1 MTFLRKANTS
11 FAMCT
16 CLSLRGD
23 HLYFARNMDLDCDF
37 ARTAVR
43 APRAFP
49 LAGRRRHYAVAGVA
63 QVREGI
69 PYFAEGLNER
79 GLYVAGLYF
88 PDAVYA
94 AKGMAPHVFMT
105 SALALCASA
114 SEAARLLTNTDI
126 SGEGVDGPAP
136 PLHWMLADR
145 TRTLVVERRAEGL
158 FVHENAFGVL
168 TNSPPF
174 PFHADNMRQYM
185 GLSASPPALSAP
197 RFCARTRKARLFST
211 CSAFCARSPFLRD
224 LREPSGER
232 SARSIPPS
240 RTQMTAFSIM
250 RPTLTRVPARCA
262 FRGGKR
268 ATLSQSFPFRRR
280 NRRSLQTKHKQP
292 LYVSCFARS
301 ILFTRKSKNHTYCF
315 FPLRESADRKGEAA
329 AF

>member
-1 MTFLRKANTS
+1 
-11 FAMCT
+11 
-16 CLSLRGD
+16 
-23 HLYFARNMDLDCDF
+23 MDLDCDF

-105 SALALCASA
+105 FALALCASA

-185 GLSASPPALSAP
+185 GLSASSPACGWHPLTPFGVGFGGIGLPGDGSPAS
-197 RFCARTRKARLFST
+197 RFVRAAFLRANAKGASLFDVFGILRSLAFPAGLARTERGEERTLYSSVADADDGIFYYAADAHPRPCAVRLSG
-211 CSAFCARSPFLRD
+211 
-224 LREPSGER
+224 REEGNSL
-232 SARSIPPS
+232 A
-240 RTQMTAFSIM
+240 
-250 RPTLTRVPARCA
+250 V
-262 FRGGKR
+262 
-268 ATLSQSFPFRRR
+268 FPFP
-280 NRRSLQTKHKQP
+280 KAEPP
-292 LYVSCFARS
+292 LFA
-301 ILFTRKSKNHTYCF
+301 
-315 FPLRESADRKGEAA
+315 DEA
-329 AF
+329 

>member
-1 MTFLRKANTS
+1 
-11 FAMCT
+11 
-16 CLSLRGD
+16 
-23 HLYFARNMDLDCDF
+23 MDLDCDF

-49 LAGRRRHYAVAGVA
+49 LAGRHRHYAVAGVA

-185 GLSASPPALSAP
+185 GLSASSPACGWHPLTPFGVGFGGIGLPGDGSPAS
-197 RFCARTRKARLFST
+197 RFVRAAFLRANAKGASLFDVFGILRSLAFPAGLARTERGEERTLYSSVADADDGIFYYATDAHPRPCAVRLSGREEGNSLAVFPFPKA
-211 CSAFCARSPFLRD
+211 
-224 LREPSGER
+224 EPS
-232 SARSIPPS
+232 
-240 RTQMTAFSIM
+240 
-250 RPTLTRVPARCA
+250 L
-262 FRGGKR
+262 
-268 ATLSQSFPFRRR
+268 
-280 NRRSLQTKHKQP
+280 
-292 LYVSCFARS
+292 FA
-301 ILFTRKSKNHTYCF
+301 
-315 FPLRESADRKGEAA
+315 DEA
-329 AF
+329 

>member
-1 MTFLRKANTS
+1 
-11 FAMCT
+11 
-16 CLSLRGD
+16 
-23 HLYFARNMDLDCDF
+23 MDLDCDF

-185 GLSASPPALSAP
+185 GLSASSPACGWHPLTPFGVGFGGIGLPGDGSPAS
-197 RFCARTRKARLFST
+197 RFVRAAFLRANAKGASLFDVFGILRSLAFPAGLARTERGEERTLYSSVADADDGIFYYAADAHPRPCAVRLSG
-211 CSAFCARSPFLRD
+211 
-224 LREPSGER
+224 REEGNSL
-232 SARSIPPS
+232 A
-240 RTQMTAFSIM
+240 
-250 RPTLTRVPARCA
+250 V
-262 FRGGKR
+262 
-268 ATLSQSFPFRRR
+268 FPFP
-280 NRRSLQTKHKQP
+280 KAEPP
-292 LYVSCFARS
+292 LFV
-301 ILFTRKSKNHTYCF
+301 
-315 FPLRESADRKGEAA
+315 DEA
-329 AF
+329 

>member
-1 MTFLRKANTS
+1 MTFLRKANTP

-145 TRTLVVERRAEGL
+145 TRTLVVERRAEGR

-185 GLSASPPALSAP
+185 GISASSPACGWHPLTPFGVGFGGIGLPGDGSPAS
-197 RFCARTRKARLFST
+197 RFVRAAFLRANAKGASLFDVFGILRSLAFPAGLARTERGEERTLYSSVADADDGIFYYATDAHPRPCAVRLSG
-211 CSAFCARSPFLRD
+211 
-224 LREPSGER
+224 REEGNSL
-232 SARSIPPS
+232 A
-240 RTQMTAFSIM
+240 
-250 RPTLTRVPARCA
+250 V
-262 FRGGKR
+262 
-268 ATLSQSFPFRRR
+268 FPFP
-280 NRRSLQTKHKQP
+280 KAEPP
-292 LYVSCFARS
+292 LFA
-301 ILFTRKSKNHTYCF
+301 
-315 FPLRESADRKGEAA
+315 DEA
-329 AF
+329 

>member
-1 MTFLRKANTS
+1 
-11 FAMCT
+11 
-16 CLSLRGD
+16 
-23 HLYFARNMDLDCDF
+23 MDLDCDF

-79 GLYVAGLYF
+79 GLYAAGLYF

-114 SEAARLLTNTDI
+114 SEATRLLTNIDI

-185 GLSASPPALSAP
+185 GLSASSPACGWHPLTPFGVGFGGIGLPGDGSPAS
-197 RFCARTRKARLFST
+197 RFVRAAFLRANAKGASLFDVFGILRSLAFPAGLARTERGEERTLYSSVADADDGIFYYATDAHPRPCAVRLSG
-211 CSAFCARSPFLRD
+211 
-224 LREPSGER
+224 REEGNSL
-232 SARSIPPS
+232 A
-240 RTQMTAFSIM
+240 
-250 RPTLTRVPARCA
+250 V
-262 FRGGKR
+262 
-268 ATLSQSFPFRRR
+268 FPFP
-280 NRRSLQTKHKQP
+280 KAEPP
-292 LYVSCFARS
+292 LFV
-301 ILFTRKSKNHTYCF
+301 
-315 FPLRESADRKGEAA
+315 DEA
-329 AF
+329 

>member
-1 MTFLRKANTS
+1 
-11 FAMCT
+11 MCT

-23 HLYFARNMDLDCDF
+23 HFFLHHNWPFAR
-37 ARTAVR
+37 AWPPRGGPP
-43 APRAFP
+43 PRAFP

-185 GLSASPPALSAP
+185 GISASSPACGWHPLTPFGVGFGGIGLPGDGSPAS
-197 RFCARTRKARLFST
+197 RFVRAAFLRANAKGASLFDVFGILRSLAFPAGLARTERGEERTLYSSVADADDGIFYYATDAHPRPCAVRLSG
-211 CSAFCARSPFLRD
+211 
-224 LREPSGER
+224 REEGNSL
-232 SARSIPPS
+232 A
-240 RTQMTAFSIM
+240 
-250 RPTLTRVPARCA
+250 V
-262 FRGGKR
+262 
-268 ATLSQSFPFRRR
+268 FPFP
-280 NRRSLQTKHKQP
+280 KAEPP
-292 LYVSCFARS
+292 LFA
-301 ILFTRKSKNHTYCF
+301 
-315 FPLRESADRKGEAA
+315 DEA
-329 AF
+329 

>member
-1 MTFLRKANTS
+1 
-11 FAMCT
+11 
-16 CLSLRGD
+16 
-23 HLYFARNMDLDCDF
+23 MDLDCDF

-49 LAGRRRHYAVAGVA
+49 LVGRRRHYAVAGVA

-114 SEAARLLTNTDI
+114 SEAARLLTNIDI

-185 GLSASPPALSAP
+185 GLSASSPACGWHPLTPFGVGFGGIGLPGDGSPAS
-197 RFCARTRKARLFST
+197 RFVRAAFLRANAKGASLFDVFGILRSLAFPAGLARTERGEERTLYSSVADADDGIFYYATDAHPRPCAVRLSG
-211 CSAFCARSPFLRD
+211 
-224 LREPSGER
+224 REEGNSL
-232 SARSIPPS
+232 A
-240 RTQMTAFSIM
+240 
-250 RPTLTRVPARCA
+250 V
-262 FRGGKR
+262 
-268 ATLSQSFPFRRR
+268 FPFP
-280 NRRSLQTKHKQP
+280 KAEPP
-292 LYVSCFARS
+292 LFA
-301 ILFTRKSKNHTYCF
+301 
-315 FPLRESADRKGEAA
+315 DEA
-329 AF
+329 

>member
-1 MTFLRKANTS
+1 
-11 FAMCT
+11 
-16 CLSLRGD
+16 
-23 HLYFARNMDLDCDF
+23 MDLDCDF

-79 GLYVAGLYF
+79 GLYAAGLYF

-114 SEAARLLTNTDI
+114 SEATRLLTNIDI

-185 GLSASPPALSAP
+185 GISASSPACGWHPLTPFGVGFGGIGLPGDGSPAS
-197 RFCARTRKARLFST
+197 RFVRAAFLRANAKGASLFDVFGILRSLAFPAGLARTERGEERTLYSSVADADDGIFYYATDAHPRPCAVRLSG
-211 CSAFCARSPFLRD
+211 
-224 LREPSGER
+224 REEGNSL
-232 SARSIPPS
+232 A
-240 RTQMTAFSIM
+240 
-250 RPTLTRVPARCA
+250 V
-262 FRGGKR
+262 
-268 ATLSQSFPFRRR
+268 FPFP
-280 NRRSLQTKHKQP
+280 KAEPP
-292 LYVSCFARS
+292 LFA
-301 ILFTRKSKNHTYCF
+301 
-315 FPLRESADRKGEAA
+315 DEA
-329 AF
+329 

>member
-1 MTFLRKANTS
+1 
-11 FAMCT
+11 MCT

-79 GLYVAGLYF
+79 GLYAAGLYF

-185 GLSASPPALSAP
+185 GLSASPPACGWHPLTPFGVGFGGIGLPGDGSPAS
-197 RFCARTRKARLFST
+197 RFVRAAFLRANAKGASLFDVFGILRSLAFPAGLARTERGEERTLYSSVADADDGIFYYATDAHPRPCAVRLSG
-211 CSAFCARSPFLRD
+211 
-224 LREPSGER
+224 REEGNSL
-232 SARSIPPS
+232 A
-240 RTQMTAFSIM
+240 
-250 RPTLTRVPARCA
+250 V
-262 FRGGKR
+262 
-268 ATLSQSFPFRRR
+268 FPFP
-280 NRRSLQTKHKQP
+280 KAEPP
-292 LYVSCFARS
+292 LFA
-301 ILFTRKSKNHTYCF
+301 
-315 FPLRESADRKGEAA
+315 DEA
-329 AF
+329 

>member
-79 GLYVAGLYF
+79 GLYAAGLYF

-185 GLSASPPALSAP
+185 GLSASSPACGWHPLTPFGVGFGGIGLPGDGSPAS
-197 RFCARTRKARLFST
+197 RFVRAAFLRANAKGASLFDVFGILRSLAFPAGLARTERGEERTLYSSVADADDGIFYYATDAHPRPCAVRLSG
-211 CSAFCARSPFLRD
+211 
-224 LREPSGER
+224 REEGNSL
-232 SARSIPPS
+232 A
-240 RTQMTAFSIM
+240 
-250 RPTLTRVPARCA
+250 V
-262 FRGGKR
+262 
-268 ATLSQSFPFRRR
+268 FPFP
-280 NRRSLQTKHKQP
+280 KAEPP
-292 LYVSCFARS
+292 LFA
-301 ILFTRKSKNHTYCF
+301 
-315 FPLRESADRKGEAA
+315 DEA
-329 AF
+329 

>member
-1 MTFLRKANTS
+1 
-11 FAMCT
+11 
-16 CLSLRGD
+16 
-23 HLYFARNMDLDCDF
+23 MDLDCDF

-69 PYFAEGLNER
+69 PYFAEALNER

-185 GLSASPPALSAP
+185 GLSASSPACGWHPLTPFGVGFGGIGLPGDGSPAS
-197 RFCARTRKARLFST
+197 RFVRAAFLRANAKGASLFDVFGILRSLAFPAGLARTERGEERTLYSSVADADDGIFYYATDAHPRPCAVRLSG
-211 CSAFCARSPFLRD
+211 
-224 LREPSGER
+224 REEGNSL
-232 SARSIPPS
+232 A
-240 RTQMTAFSIM
+240 
-250 RPTLTRVPARCA
+250 V
-262 FRGGKR
+262 
-268 ATLSQSFPFRRR
+268 FPFP
-280 NRRSLQTKHKQP
+280 KAEPP
-292 LYVSCFARS
+292 LFA
-301 ILFTRKSKNHTYCF
+301 
-315 FPLRESADRKGEAA
+315 DEA
-329 AF
+329 

>member
-1 MTFLRKANTS
+1 
-11 FAMCT
+11 
-16 CLSLRGD
+16 
-23 HLYFARNMDLDCDF
+23 MDLDCDF

-79 GLYVAGLYF
+79 GLYAAGLYF

-185 GLSASPPALSAP
+185 GLSASSPACGWHPLTPFGVGFGGIGLPGDGSPAS
-197 RFCARTRKARLFST
+197 RFVRAAFLRANAKGASLFDVFGILRSLAFPAGLARTERGEERTLYSSVADADDGIFYYATDAHPRSCAVRLSG
-211 CSAFCARSPFLRD
+211 
-224 LREPSGER
+224 REEGNSL
-232 SARSIPPS
+232 A
-240 RTQMTAFSIM
+240 
-250 RPTLTRVPARCA
+250 V
-262 FRGGKR
+262 
-268 ATLSQSFPFRRR
+268 FPFP
-280 NRRSLQTKHKQP
+280 KAEPP
-292 LYVSCFARS
+292 LFA
-301 ILFTRKSKNHTYCF
+301 
-315 FPLRESADRKGEAA
+315 DEA
-329 AF
+329 

>member
-1 MTFLRKANTS
+1 
-11 FAMCT
+11 MCT

-185 GLSASPPALSAP
+185 GISASSPACGWHPLTPFGVGFGGIGLPGDGSPAS
-197 RFCARTRKARLFST
+197 RFVRAAFLRANAKGASLFDVFGILRSLAFPAGLARTERGEERTLYSSVADADDGIFYYATDAHPRPCAVRLSG
-211 CSAFCARSPFLRD
+211 
-224 LREPSGER
+224 REEGNSL
-232 SARSIPPS
+232 A
-240 RTQMTAFSIM
+240 
-250 RPTLTRVPARCA
+250 V
-262 FRGGKR
+262 
-268 ATLSQSFPFRRR
+268 FPFP
-280 NRRSLQTKHKQP
+280 KAEPP
-292 LYVSCFARS
+292 LFA
-301 ILFTRKSKNHTYCF
+301 
-315 FPLRESADRKGEAA
+315 DEA
-329 AF
+329 

>member
-1 MTFLRKANTS
+1 
-11 FAMCT
+11 MCT

-185 GLSASPPALSAP
+185 GLSASSPACGWHPLTPFGVGFGGIGLPGDGSPAS
-197 RFCARTRKARLFST
+197 RFVRAAFLRANAKGASLFDVFGILRSLAFPAGLARTERGEERTLYSSVADADDGIFYYATDAHPRPCAVRLSG
-211 CSAFCARSPFLRD
+211 
-224 LREPSGER
+224 REEGNSL
-232 SARSIPPS
+232 A
-240 RTQMTAFSIM
+240 
-250 RPTLTRVPARCA
+250 V
-262 FRGGKR
+262 
-268 ATLSQSFPFRRR
+268 FPFP
-280 NRRSLQTKHKQP
+280 KAEPP
-292 LYVSCFARS
+292 LFA
-301 ILFTRKSKNHTYCF
+301 
-315 FPLRESADRKGEAA
+315 DEA
-329 AF
+329 

>member
-1 MTFLRKANTS
+1 
-11 FAMCT
+11 
-16 CLSLRGD
+16 
-23 HLYFARNMDLDCDF
+23 MDLDCDF

-49 LAGRRRHYAVAGVA
+49 LAGRSRHYAVAGVA

-79 GLYVAGLYF
+79 GLYAAGLYF

-185 GLSASPPALSAP
+185 GLSASSPACGWHPLTPFGVGFGGIGLPGDGSPAS
-197 RFCARTRKARLFST
+197 RFVRAAFLRANAKGASLFDVFGILRSLAFPAGLARTERGEERTLYSSVADADDGIFYYATDAHPRPCAVRLSG
-211 CSAFCARSPFLRD
+211 
-224 LREPSGER
+224 REEGNSL
-232 SARSIPPS
+232 A
-240 RTQMTAFSIM
+240 
-250 RPTLTRVPARCA
+250 V
-262 FRGGKR
+262 
-268 ATLSQSFPFRRR
+268 FPFP
-280 NRRSLQTKHKQP
+280 KAEPP
-292 LYVSCFARS
+292 LFA
-301 ILFTRKSKNHTYCF
+301 
-315 FPLRESADRKGEAA
+315 EEA
-329 AF
+329 

>member
-1 MTFLRKANTS
+1 
-11 FAMCT
+11 
-16 CLSLRGD
+16 
-23 HLYFARNMDLDCDF
+23 MDLDCDF

-185 GLSASPPALSAP
+185 GLSTSSPACGWHPLTPFGVGFGGIGLPGDGSPASRFVRAAFLRANAKGASLFDVFGILRSLAFPAGL
-197 RFCARTRKARLFST
+197 ARTERGEERTLYSSVADADDGIFYYATDAHPHPCAVRLSG
-211 CSAFCARSPFLRD
+211 
-224 LREPSGER
+224 REEGNSL
-232 SARSIPPS
+232 A
-240 RTQMTAFSIM
+240 
-250 RPTLTRVPARCA
+250 V
-262 FRGGKR
+262 
-268 ATLSQSFPFRRR
+268 FPFP
-280 NRRSLQTKHKQP
+280 KAEPP
-292 LYVSCFARS
+292 LFA
-301 ILFTRKSKNHTYCF
+301 
-315 FPLRESADRKGEAA
+315 DEA
-329 AF
+329 

>member
-1 MTFLRKANTS
+1 
-11 FAMCT
+11 
-16 CLSLRGD
+16 
-23 HLYFARNMDLDCDF
+23 MDLDCDF

-79 GLYVAGLYF
+79 GLYAAGLYF

-185 GLSASPPALSAP
+185 GLSASSPACGWHPLTPFGVGFGGIGLPGDGSPAS
-197 RFCARTRKARLFST
+197 RFVRAAFLRANAKGASLFDVFGILRSLAFPAGLARTERGEERTLYSSVADADDGIFYYAADAHPRPCAVRLSG
-211 CSAFCARSPFLRD
+211 
-224 LREPSGER
+224 REEGNSL
-232 SARSIPPS
+232 A
-240 RTQMTAFSIM
+240 
-250 RPTLTRVPARCA
+250 V
-262 FRGGKR
+262 
-268 ATLSQSFPFRRR
+268 FPFP
-280 NRRSLQTKHKQP
+280 KAEPP
-292 LYVSCFARS
+292 LFA
-301 ILFTRKSKNHTYCF
+301 
-315 FPLRESADRKGEAA
+315 DEA
-329 AF
+329 

>member
-1 MTFLRKANTS
+1 
-11 FAMCT
+11 
-16 CLSLRGD
+16 
-23 HLYFARNMDLDCDF
+23 MDLDCDF

-79 GLYVAGLYF
+79 GLYAAGLYF

-185 GLSASPPALSAP
+185 GLSASSPACGWHPLTPFGVGFGGIGLPGDGSPAS
-197 RFCARTRKARLFST
+197 RFVRAAFLRANAKGVSLFDVFGILRSLAFPAGLARTERGEERTLYSSVADADDGIFYYATDAHPRPCAVRLSG
-211 CSAFCARSPFLRD
+211 
-224 LREPSGER
+224 REEGNSL
-232 SARSIPPS
+232 A
-240 RTQMTAFSIM
+240 
-250 RPTLTRVPARCA
+250 V
-262 FRGGKR
+262 
-268 ATLSQSFPFRRR
+268 FPFP
-280 NRRSLQTKHKQP
+280 KAEPP
-292 LYVSCFARS
+292 LFA
-301 ILFTRKSKNHTYCF
+301 
-315 FPLRESADRKGEAA
+315 DEA
-329 AF
+329 

>member
-1 MTFLRKANTS
+1 
-11 FAMCT
+11 MCT

-145 TRTLVVERRAEGL
+145 KRTLVVERRAEGL

-185 GLSASPPALSAP
+185 GLSASSPACGWHPLTPFGVGFGGIGLPGDGSPAS
-197 RFCARTRKARLFST
+197 RFVRAAFLRANAKGASLFDVFGILRSLAFPAGLARTERGEERTLYSSVADADDGIFYYATDAHPRPCAVRLSG
-211 CSAFCARSPFLRD
+211 
-224 LREPSGER
+224 REEGNSL
-232 SARSIPPS
+232 A
-240 RTQMTAFSIM
+240 
-250 RPTLTRVPARCA
+250 V
-262 FRGGKR
+262 
-268 ATLSQSFPFRRR
+268 FPFP
-280 NRRSLQTKHKQP
+280 KAEPP
-292 LYVSCFARS
+292 LFA
-301 ILFTRKSKNHTYCF
+301 
-315 FPLRESADRKGEAA
+315 DEA
-329 AF
+329 

>member
-1 MTFLRKANTS
+1 
-11 FAMCT
+11 
-16 CLSLRGD
+16 
-23 HLYFARNMDLDCDF
+23 MDLDCDF

-69 PYFAEGLNER
+69 PYFAEALNER

-185 GLSASPPALSAP
+185 GISASSPACGWHPLTPFGVGFGGIGLPGDGSPAS
-197 RFCARTRKARLFST
+197 RFVRAAFLRANAKGASLFDVFGILRSLAFPAGLARTERGEERTLYSSVADADDGIFYYATDAHPRPCAVRLSG
-211 CSAFCARSPFLRD
+211 
-224 LREPSGER
+224 REEGNSL
-232 SARSIPPS
+232 A
-240 RTQMTAFSIM
+240 
-250 RPTLTRVPARCA
+250 V
-262 FRGGKR
+262 
-268 ATLSQSFPFRRR
+268 FPFP
-280 NRRSLQTKHKQP
+280 KAEPP
-292 LYVSCFARS
+292 LFA
-301 ILFTRKSKNHTYCF
+301 
-315 FPLRESADRKGEAA
+315 DEA
-329 AF
+329 

>member
-1 MTFLRKANTS
+1 
-11 FAMCT
+11 
-16 CLSLRGD
+16 
-23 HLYFARNMDLDCDF
+23 MDLDCDF

-79 GLYVAGLYF
+79 GLYAAGLYF

-185 GLSASPPALSAP
+185 GLSASSPACGWHPFTPFGVGFGGIGLPGDGSPAS
-197 RFCARTRKARLFST
+197 RFVRAAFLRANAKGASLFDVFGILRSLAFPAGLARTERGEERTLYSSVADADDGIFYYAADAHPRPCAVRLSG
-211 CSAFCARSPFLRD
+211 
-224 LREPSGER
+224 REEGNSL
-232 SARSIPPS
+232 A
-240 RTQMTAFSIM
+240 
-250 RPTLTRVPARCA
+250 V
-262 FRGGKR
+262 
-268 ATLSQSFPFRRR
+268 FPFPKAE
-280 NRRSLQTKHKQP
+280 SP
-292 LYVSCFARS
+292 LFA
-301 ILFTRKSKNHTYCF
+301 
-315 FPLRESADRKGEAA
+315 DEA
-329 AF
+329 